1 MSSSLPTVAFG
12 RTDMRVSRVGF
23 GAWAIG
29 GVGWPDAWGAQDDA
43 VSVAA
48 IHRAVERG
56 VNWIDTAPIYGHGH
70 SEQVV
75 ARALRG
81 LPEGDRP
88 YVFTKA
94 GPKWNPDEPMSPP
107 ALVGSPE
114 NIRAEV
120 EASFRRLGVDR
131 IDLLQMHWP
140 PTDGTP
146 IEEYWPAL
154 LDLRDQGKVRAVG
167 LSNHDVPLLEAAEAL
182 GHVDLLQP
190 KFSAVYRDAAAD
202 VLPWCADHDTAA
214 IVYSPM
220 VSGLLTGISAP
231 GSWPRCPRTTGAA
244 TIPTSPNRALAPS
257 GTGRRTA
264 SGGEPARGSGGGRR
278 RRVDPGLPGSPVRS
292 SARGRRNRSTGGSP
306 RAAWRSTTT
315 TSTRSAWRSRRPR
328 ALSCP
333 RHRDGRPSTGL
344 SVPKAARRHPSRPAT
359 ASHRAISHPFCREND
374 ASTRSPCQV
383 PRTVAVCG
391 PP

>member
-81 LPEGDRP
+81 LSEGDRP

-94 GPKWNPDEPMSPP
+94 GLRWNPDEPMSPP

-120 EASFRRLGVDR
+120 EASLRRLGVDR

-146 IEEYWPAL
+146 IEEYWPAF

-182 GHVDLLQP
+182 GHVDSLQP

-220 VSGLLTGISAP
+220 VSGLLTGTLSAGNVAALP
-231 GSWPRCPRTTGAA
+231 PDDWRSHHPDFAEPALSRHLALADGLRPVANRHAVPVAAVAVAWTLAFRGVTGAIVGA
-244 TIPTSPNRALAPS
+244 RRPEQIDGWLAAGSLALDEDDLDEIAVAIKKTGAGSGPAHPTV
-257 GTGRRTA
+257 GR
-264 SGGEPARGSGGGRR
+264 ARG
-278 RRVDPGLPGSPVRS
+278 
-292 SARGRRNRSTGGSP
+292 
-306 RAAWRSTTT
+306 
-315 TSTRSAWRSRRPR
+315 
-328 ALSCP
+328 
-333 RHRDGRPSTGL
+333 
-344 SVPKAARRHPSRPAT
+344 
-359 ASHRAISHPFCREND
+359 
-374 ASTRSPCQV
+374 
-383 PRTVAVCG
+383 
-391 PP
+391 